1 MAEIAA
7 PAKETKAQRIERL
20 KREKNPWE
28 AFDEVRAF
36 AREGRS
42 SVAPEWASAYF
53 KWWGVYTQGDGVGAI
68 GGKNGEGNA
77 TEYFMMRIGIPNG
90 ILTAEQVRAIGVIT
104 RKYARNIADITV
116 RQNIQL
122 HWITIESLPEVVDIL
137 HTVGLSPK
145 GSSGDVTRNVTG
157 CPLAG
162 IEHDEILDA
171 SPLSIAV
178 AHMLTAN
185 PDFYNLPRKFK
196 ITITGCPVWCSHP
209 EINDI
214 GMTAIKRGDEIGYS
228 VRVGGGLSA
237 EPHLAVR
244 LDAFVRQDQALDVV
258 RTIAEIFRDQV
269 GLRESRDR
277 ARFKHLF
284 LKEGWTGD
292 RVLSEL
298 NHRLGYQLDPA
309 VPEIPPNDI
318 LRDHVGIH
326 RQKQAGLSFVGAS
339 ILRGRI
345 TGEQLEAAADLAI
358 RYGSGGL
365 RATVMQNLLF
375 IDVPNEKVV
384 SLAQELN
391 KIDLHVDGS
400 SFWRGAI
407 SCTGTEFCKLAVT
420 ETKTFTRWLVEEM
433 ELRIPEFDQQLKL
446 HVTGCSNSCG
456 QHWIADIGIEGKK
469 VKHDGKLVDAFYFCI
484 GGAVG
489 QYARTARPLGY
500 RCIASEVPDAIERL
514 LRSYLTNRI
523 SGENLR
529 EWFSRHDDA
538 SLRTQLAGE
547 TFDPV
552 ARDLPAGP
560 PPRGVAD

>member
-1 MAEIAA
+1 M
-7 PAKETKAQRIERL
+7 
-20 KREKNPWE
+20 
-28 AFDEVRAF
+28 
-36 AREGRS
+36 
-42 SVAPEWASAYF
+42 
-53 KWWGVYTQGDGVGAI
+53 
-68 GGKNGEGNA
+68 
-77 TEYFMMRIGIPNG
+77 
-90 ILTAEQVRAIGVIT
+90 
-104 RKYARNIADITV
+104 
-116 RQNIQL
+116 
-122 HWITIESLPEVVDIL
+122 
-137 HTVGLSPK
+137 
-145 GSSGDVTRNVTG
+145 
-157 CPLAG
+157 
-162 IEHDEILDA
+162 
-171 SPLSIAV
+171 
-178 AHMLTAN
+178 
-185 PDFYNLPRKFK
+185 
-196 ITITGCPVWCSHP
+196 
-209 EINDI
+209 
-214 GMTAIKRGDEIGYS
+214 
-228 VRVGGGLSA
+228 
-237 EPHLAVR
+237 
-244 LDAFVRQDQALDVV
+244 
-258 RTIAEIFRDQV
+258 

-284 LKEGWTGD
+284 LNEGWTGD

-298 NHRLGYQLDPA
+298 NYRLGYQLDPV

-318 LRDHVGIH
+318 LRDHIGIH

-345 TGEQLEAAADLAI
+345 TGEQLEAAADLAV

-375 IDVPNEKVV
+375 IDVPNENVV
-384 SLAQELN
+384 HLAQELN

-523 SGENLR
+523 AGENLR

-538 SLRTQLAGE
+538 RLRTQLAGE
-547 TFDPV
+547 AFDPV
-552 ARDLPAGP
+552 VRDLPAGP